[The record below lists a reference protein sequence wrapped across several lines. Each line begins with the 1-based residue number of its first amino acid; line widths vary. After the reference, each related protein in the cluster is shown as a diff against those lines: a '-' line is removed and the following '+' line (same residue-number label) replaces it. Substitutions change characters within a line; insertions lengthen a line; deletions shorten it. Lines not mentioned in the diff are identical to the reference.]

1 MASSCDTCEV
11 KPITGP
17 DWRKIGTGYSGIA
30 TMLGFLLSYTS
41 LFPQIQIALFLSAIA
56 VGGIFVVRGA
66 LRGLTRQRF
75 LNIDFLVV
83 IATIG
88 ALYLGE
94 FGEAAAIVFFFSL
107 AEAFEEYGIARSRK
121 ALEALVEKSPKF
133 ATLSDGSEVAVE
145 KITVGTV
152 IAVKPGKLIPL
163 DGEVVKGQS
172 AVNEASITGEPLPKE
187 KTEGDTVY
195 AGTLNENGY
204 LEIRV
209 TKESKNSTI
218 AKIVGLVEEAQKS
231 KTGAEEFIDRF
242 AKYYTPG
249 IAFLALAVFAVPVL
263 FLEGEA
269 ALWLERAITL
279 LVIACPCALV
289 IATPVTVTAALG
301 GASRKGVLIRGGRFL
316 EMLGKIRAISFDKT
330 GTLTQGEPRVVAV
343 IAFNGFTEQQV
354 LEDAAG
360 IESYSSHPLS
370 KAILAYATERGVT
383 PHTMEKY
390 ENVKGKGGQA
400 VCLVC
405 DDTEHLIGNLK
416 MLDTHNIDTSSVV
429 EKTKEY
435 EEQGMTIVLVT
446 EGHTLMGA
454 LAITDTIRSESS
466 AVIERLRA
474 MKVTPVMLTGD
485 HQQSANYVAA
495 QVGITEARGDL
506 LPEDKVREMQ
516 SLKAKYGSVA
526 MVGDGVNDAPSL
538 AIADVGIAMGARGSD
553 VAIETAD
560 IALMNDSLSTVPDMV
575 RLGRRTLSTV
585 KVNVFLAIAS
595 KVAFIVLTIFG
606 ISSLGI
612 AIAADTGIALLVVL
626 NGLRLFK
633 V

>member
-1 MASSCDTCEV
+1 MSSSCDNCEV
-11 KPITGP
+11 KPVTGP

-41 LFPQIQIALFLSAIA
+41 LFPQVQMPLFLSAIA

-133 ATLSDGSEVAVE
+133 ATLSDGSEMAVE
-145 KITVGTV
+145 NITVGTV

-263 FLEGEA
+263 FLGGQA

-301 GASRKGVLIRGGRFL
+301 GASRRGVLIRGGRFL

-330 GTLTQGEPRVVAV
+330 GTLTQGEPRVAAV

-360 IESYSSHPLS
+360 IETYSSHPLS

-416 MLDTHNIDTSSVV
+416 MLDTHNIDTSSIV

-446 EGHTLMGA
+446 EGHTPMGA

-485 HQQSANYVAA
+485 HQQGADYVAV

-516 SLKAKYGSVA
+516 SLKAKYDSVA

-595 KVAFIVLTIFG
+595 KLAFIILTIFG

-612 AIAADTGIALLVVL
+612 AIAADTGIAILVTL
-626 NGLRLFK
+626 NGLRLFR